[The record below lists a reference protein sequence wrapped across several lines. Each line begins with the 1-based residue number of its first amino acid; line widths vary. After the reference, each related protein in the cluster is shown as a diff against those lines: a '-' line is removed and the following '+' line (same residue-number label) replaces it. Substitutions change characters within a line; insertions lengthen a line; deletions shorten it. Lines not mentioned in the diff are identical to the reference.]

1 MTDHLNEV
9 FGAGGLLARRFPGY
23 EAREG
28 QVALARTVDLAMR
41 DGRHALGEG
50 PCGTGKG
57 VAYGVP
63 AVWHAHHRKKRVVIA
78 TANIALQ
85 EQLIR
90 KDLPLLASVLPWPF
104 TFALLKGR
112 NNYLCIDAT
121 AEAEARGEL
130 AGMMR
135 DDLDQKMDEIRA
147 WAAATATGD
156 VSELSFVPAPI
167 VWSRFSVGSDD
178 CKGDACPFRDRC
190 FSERAKATAA
200 EADIV
205 VTNFHLLF
213 AHLALRRETGMD
225 LVLPPFD
232 LLLLDEA
239 HELADVARDFFGF
252 KVSERS
258 VTRLARFAERRRN
271 EPLAAWLRRDAE
283 ELFADLAAVARSP
296 GYRCRLRKPDFVS
309 PAGVLGALAEVARI
323 AGAIADDEG
332 LEPAE
337 RAEGRN
343 VRRQAQTV
351 AAHIVEGTTL
361 SDPNKVYWIE
371 LDPKGRARLGAKP
384 VEVAE
389 LLREELFERT
399 ESVTLVSATL
409 TTAGTFDFVRAEVG
423 VPDGAIEVVAESPF
437 DFRRQALL
445 IVPDGLPD
453 PREPDYIEAAA
464 DAVQKVIDHCDGRTL
479 GLFTSYRN
487 MNAVHERVSGNG
499 HRVMRQGDMP
509 RSELTRLFK
518 EDVGSVLLKTES
530 FWTGIDVPGEALTG
544 LVIDKLPFPNMDD
557 PIIDAICARD
567 RQAFGNYLVPRA
579 IIMLRQGVGRLI
591 RSQSDI
597 GVVVILDRRI
607 ADKAYGK
614 RFLRSLPNML
624 TSRSLESIP
633 RFLEEAAHA
642 RTG

>member
-1 MTDHLNEV
+1 
-9 FGAGGLLARRFPGY
+9 
-23 EAREG
+23 
-28 QVALARTVDLAMR
+28 
-41 DGRHALGEG
+41 
-50 PCGTGKG
+50 
-57 VAYGVP
+57 
-63 AVWHAHHRKKRVVIA
+63 
-78 TANIALQ
+78 
-85 EQLIR
+85 
-90 KDLPLLASVLPWPF
+90 
-104 TFALLKGR
+104 
-112 NNYLCIDAT
+112 
-121 AEAEARGEL
+121 
-130 AGMMR
+130 
-135 DDLDQKMDEIRA
+135 
-147 WAAATATGD
+147 
-156 VSELSFVPAPI
+156 
-167 VWSRFSVGSDD
+167 
-178 CKGDACPFRDRC
+178 
-190 FSERAKATAA
+190 
-200 EADIV
+200 
-205 VTNFHLLF
+205 
-213 AHLALRRETGMD
+213 
-225 LVLPPFD
+225 
-232 LLLLDEA
+232 
-239 HELADVARDFFGF
+239 
-252 KVSERS
+252 
-258 VTRLARFAERRRN
+258 
-271 EPLAAWLRRDAE
+271 
-283 ELFADLAAVARSP
+283 
-296 GYRCRLRKPDFVS
+296 
-309 PAGVLGALAEVARI
+309 
-323 AGAIADDEG
+323 
-332 LEPAE
+332 
-337 RAEGRN
+337 
-343 VRRQAQTV
+343 
-351 AAHIVEGTTL
+351 
-361 SDPNKVYWIE
+361 
-371 LDPKGRARLGAKP
+371 
-384 VEVAE
+384 
-389 LLREELFERT
+389 
-399 ESVTLVSATL
+399 
-409 TTAGTFDFVRAEVG
+409 VG